1 MKGPAEMTTTTTTRH
16 EWNTGRLYTAE
27 GQRIVAE
34 VTASGVHFYDMSRG
48 VGGTVALPSYSTLSD
63 TYSVRQHVMNA
74 YDHNRYSST
83 EESRNLFL
91 RLAGYAI

>member
-1 MKGPAEMTTTTTTRH
+1 MNTTETATRY

-48 VGGTVALPSYSTLSD
+48 VGGTVALPKYSTLSD
-63 TYSVRQHVMNA
+63 THAVRRHVMDA
-74 YDHNRYSST
+74 YDHNRYAST

-91 RLAGYAI
+91 HLAGYAV

>member
-1 MKGPAEMTTTTTTRH
+1 MTTSPARH

-34 VTASGVHFYDMSRG
+34 VTATGVHFYDMSRG
-48 VGGTVALPSYSTLSD
+48 VGGTVALPTYSTLSD
-63 TYSVRQHVMNA
+63 TYSVRQHVMSA
-74 YDHNRYSST
+74 YDHNHYSST

>member
-1 MKGPAEMTTTTTTRH
+1 MTATPARH

-27 GQRIVAE
+27 GQRIIAE
-34 VTASGVHFYDMSRG
+34 VTATGVHFYDMSRG
-48 VGGTVALPSYSTLSD
+48 VGGTVALPTYSTLSD
-63 TYSVRQHVMNA
+63 TYSVRQHVMAA
-74 YDHNRYSST
+74 YDHNRYAST